1 VSPGEQAEL
10 FNVVLLHQR
19 EDKPNETDDVQGEG
33 QEAMIGHQELK
44 VFLYNTFQINSCIVY
59 FADYALTTRLMTTP
73 K

>member
-10 FNVVLLHQR
+10 LNVVLLHQR

-33 QEAMIGHQELK
+33 QEAMISDEELK
-44 VFLYNTFQINSCIVY
+44 VFLYNTFQINSFIVY
-59 FADYALTTRLMTTP
+59 FADFVLTTRLMTTP